1 METFWNDIAYGVRTL
16 RKSPGFAITAL
27 ITLALGIGASTAIFS
42 VVNAVMLRPLPYAD
56 PSRLAIVTSDMR
68 ARNVYDFVIAPSDLW
83 DMRRQVTAFSELAGL
98 NNFRVSL
105 RNERGEPEQI
115 KLGFV
120 TTNLLHVLG
129 AKVILGRD
137 FNSDD
142 ATPPPPQP
150 TTPPAANA
158 PPPPPLD
165 VSVILSYEFWK
176 SHFGGDPN
184 VIGKS
189 LDMGFSMGHVV
200 GVAPPGLEL
209 LFPPRYGITR
219 EHDVFQ
225 ASRIDLEKGSRINV
239 IFRVIGRLK
248 PGATFEQAQA
258 QLDALGIDLR
268 KQFPI
273 KTTAGL
279 YFRAVPMAAELVSEV
294 KPALVALLGAVAFV
308 LLIACANV
316 ANLILVRT
324 SRRERELAVRAAFGG
339 SRARLVRQMLAEAL
353 VLALGGAALGLLVAK
368 AGIGMLVAIGPQD
381 IPNLA
386 YVGLDGTVLLYTVG
400 AALLAAALFG
410 IIPALR
416 ASRPDLIS
424 TLRQSG
430 RNEGLGGGRKLRNSV
445 VMAEVALA
453 FVLLIGGGLMFR
465 SFLALVSTDPGFDPH
480 GVLTFNLQ
488 IARRMNQDE
497 RQAFQRALNDR
508 LAAIPGVTELT
519 SSFPTLLDG
528 QESNVRWG
536 TDAAATDM
544 AQFKQANSFIVAP
557 GFFAAMH
564 TPIIAGRDFTEA
576 ENIPKSQS
584 VIVDDLL
591 AAKAFP
597 GEDPLG
603 KRLLVR
609 FRADTAEF
617 VNIIG
622 VVKHQRHLSLATA
635 GRETMYF
642 TDGQFF
648 YGNLGGWSLRTK
660 GDPSA
665 LASAAREAVRS
676 LEPGATIADVRP
688 MEAFVDKMR
697 APTRFALV
705 LIGAFAAIA
714 VILSGVGLYGV
725 LSTAVRQRTA
735 EIGVRMALGAP
746 KTGIFSMVIGQGMK
760 LSLAG
765 IGVGLIASFALT
777 RVMRSLLVG
786 VAPTDP
792 LTFSA
797 VAVLFV
803 AIAALAC
810 WLPARR
816 AAGLDPSIALR
827 DD

>member
-1 METFWNDIAYGVRTL
+1 MESFLSDLAYGVRTL
-16 RKSPGFAITAL
+16 RKSPGFAVTAL

-68 ARNVYDFVIAPSDLW
+68 NRNVYDFVIAPSDLW
-83 DMRRQVTAFSELAGL
+83 DMREQVTAFSELAGL

-105 RNERGEPEQI
+105 KSEQGEPEQI
-115 KLGFV
+115 KTAFV
-120 TTNLLHVLG
+120 TTNLFHVLG

-150 TTPPAANA
+150 TTAPAANA
-158 PPPPPLD
+158 PPPPPVD
-165 VSVILSYEFWK
+165 VAVILSYEFWK
-176 SHFGGDPN
+176 RRFGGDPN

-189 LDMGFSMGHVV
+189 LDMGFNMGHVV
-200 GVAPPGLEL
+200 GVAAPGLEL

-219 EHDVFQ
+219 DHDIFQ

-239 IFRVIGRLK
+239 IFRVVGRLK
-248 PGATFEQAQA
+248 AGATIAQAQS

-268 KQFPI
+268 KKFPI
-273 KTTAGL
+273 KTTAGV
-279 YFRAVPMAAELVSEV
+279 YFRAVPMAAELTSEV

-353 VLALGGAALGLLVAK
+353 VLSLGGAALGLLVAK
-368 AGIGMLVAIGPQD
+368 AGIGVLVAIGPQD
-381 IPNLA
+381 IPNLG
-386 YVGLDGTVLLYTVG
+386 YVGLDGTVLLFTML
-400 AALLAAALFG
+400 AALVAAALFG

-480 GVLTFNLQ
+480 GVLTFSLQ
-488 IARRMNQDE
+488 NGRRMNQEE
-497 RQAFQRALNDR
+497 RQAFQRALHDR

-519 SSFPTLLDG
+519 VSFPTLLDG
-528 QESNVRWG
+528 QEQNVRWG
-536 TDAAATDM
+536 TEAAVTDAST
-544 AQFKQANSFIVAP
+544 FKQANAFLVTP
-557 GFFAAMH
+557 GFFGAMH

-576 ENIPKSQS
+576 ENMPQSQS
-584 VIVDDLL
+584 VIIDDEL

-597 GEDPLG
+597 GEQAVG
-603 KRLLVR
+603 KRLYVR

-617 VNIIG
+617 VNVIG
-622 VVKHQRHLSLATA
+622 VARHQRHLSLAVP

-648 YGNLGGWSLRTK
+648 FGGATGWALRTK
-660 GDPSA
+660 GDPAA
-665 LASAAREAVRS
+665 LTAAAREAVRS

-765 IGVGLIASFALT
+765 IGVGLVASFALT

-792 LTFSA
+792 LTFTA

-803 AIAALAC
+803 AIAGVAC

-816 AAGLDPSIALR
+816 AAGLDPAIALR